1 MENYLKIVMK
11 FFVKNIFA
19 YFLLFGVIYYMGVVT
34 FKFVFGFILDFLKFM
49 KLLLREFVLQT
60 GPRINIVT
68 VKEALTMQLR
78 QWVRKGKSESGGRRG
93 ILERERE

>member
-1 MENYLKIVMK
+1 
-11 FFVKNIFA
+11 
-19 YFLLFGVIYYMGVVT
+19 MGVVT
-34 FKFVFGFILDFLKFM
+34 FKFVFDFFFGYLKYM
-49 KLLLREFVLQT
+49 NSLLREFILQT

>member
-1 MENYLKIVMK
+1 
-11 FFVKNIFA
+11 
-19 YFLLFGVIYYMGVVT
+19 MGVVT
-34 FKFVFGFILDFLKFM
+34 IKFVFGVCFGFPKIYELII
-49 KLLLREFVLQT
+49 REFVLQT